1 MKFNVESFSIEEI
14 LDKFYSQD
22 FEDPNFDSK
31 GLSLMDKL
39 WFSKV
44 ETSIIKTEDSC
55 HQIDLPSNVK
65 GNIISSRRICQ
76 IMI

>member
-14 LDKFYSQD
+14 LDKFYIQD
-22 FEDPNFDSK
+22 FEDPNFESK

-44 ETSIIKTEDSC
+44 ETSIIKTEDYC

-65 GNIISSRRICQ
+65 GNIISAEEYVKL
-76 IMI
+76 